1 MLRDKSAPNADST
14 EQAGDQ
20 MLFKHNDLF
29 MDQDIDYQAIDID
42 KNQAPSQQDACNPL
56 YGMDQQHL
64 EAYINNHNQ
73 LLGLSSQ
80 FRSTSMSYTSPMDLC
95 AIPSSSSCSETSPAT
110 LTPSNRLDEEEGNQ
124 SRKSSLTADD
134 SGEATSAISSFYLEP
149 HLAEIK
155 PGHSQH
161 PAPDAFGSIKQQ
173 QPQSQQHQ
181 HQHQHPLSMPM
192 APNTSIP
199 NLHASGSHVDVAGEE
214 EDPAIRRAEQNRAA
228 QRAFRQR
235 KQQYIKWLESK
246 AEELDEVYRIMGLVH
261 NENQQLRAFITDM
274 DERMAEGASKG
285 KTGSEGERGSAS
297 PSSLTV
303 GGGSLSEGQSDQ
315 RNALESIN
323 REISTRLMNLTTLP
337 GSTTGEG
344 RVDRPKYHPRNSH
357 DGKGSGSGAYNK
369 GKRAF
374 KQCPQLHQQEE
385 QYLTM
390 FQHQPQQQ
398 QLHPTITTA
407 IGDSSAHFTSH
418 SVSTSPTELAPT
430 MSLPYNSSTQAP
442 LRAPLPGK
450 PDVTPRTCQEL

>member
-1 MLRDKSAPNADST
+1 M
-14 EQAGDQ
+14 EQ
-20 MLFKHNDLF
+20 DL
-29 MDQDIDYQAIDID
+29 DYQAIDVD
-42 KNQAPSQQDACNPL
+42 KNQAPNQHDACNPL

-64 EAYINNHNQ
+64 EAYINNHGQ
-73 LLGLSSQ
+73 FLGLSSQ

-95 AIPSSSSCSETSPAT
+95 AIPSNSSCSETSPAT
-110 LTPSNRLDEEEGNQ
+110 LTPSNRLDEEDGHQ

-134 SGEATSAISSFYLEP
+134 SGETSSAISSFYLEP
-149 HLAEIK
+149 SLADIK
-155 PGHSQH
+155 TAHSQH
-161 PAPDAFGSIKQQ
+161 TVPDAFGSIKQQQQQ

-192 APNTSIP
+192 APNSSIP
-199 NLHASGSHVDVAGEE
+199 NLHSSGPHADVAGEE

-261 NENQQLRAFITDM
+261 NENQQLRALITDM
-274 DERMAEGASKG
+274 DERMADGASRG
-285 KTGSEGERGSAS
+285 KTGSDGERGSVS

-303 GGGSLSEGQSDQ
+303 VGGGLPEAQSEQ
-315 RNALESIN
+315 RSALESIN

-357 DGKGSGSGAYNK
+357 DGKGSGSGAYSK

-374 KQCPQLHQQEE
+374 KQCPQLQQQEE
-385 QYLTM
+385 QYLAM
-390 FQHQPQQQ
+390 FQHPQQQ
-398 QLHPTITTA
+398 HQLHPTITTA
-407 IGDSSAHFTSH
+407 IGDTSAHYTSH
-418 SVSTSPTELAPT
+418 SVSTSPTELAPSV
-430 MSLPYNSSTQAP
+430 SLPYNASTQSP

-450 PDVTPRTCQEL
+450 PESAFKTRHEVCFWQRTTTN